1 MLVDAK
7 AKRMSLGYGF
17 RNEILN
23 VINGGMKMSEFIEI
37 HFLQVRLYDYI

>member
-7 AKRMSLGYGF
+7 AKGMSLGHGF
-17 RNEILN
+17 KNEILN